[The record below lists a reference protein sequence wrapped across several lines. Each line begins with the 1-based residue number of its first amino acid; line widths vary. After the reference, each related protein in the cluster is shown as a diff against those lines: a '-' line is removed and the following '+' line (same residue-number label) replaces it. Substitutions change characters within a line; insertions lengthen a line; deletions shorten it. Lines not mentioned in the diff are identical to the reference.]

1 MLILFDIDLTLLT
14 SGGAGE
20 QALTLAGREVIGPG
34 YSSEGLSVAGRLDT
48 LIFADMLRLN
58 GLTQSPHLHNQIRD
72 RYTFHLGRLLETND
86 KKRALPGVHEILNAL
101 TPRERSPVTASGDEV
116 IVGVL
121 TGNYERSGKM
131 KLHACGINPDQFK
144 VQVWC
149 DLAPLVEPKRADLVD
164 VAQRLCFDKLSKR
177 RVRRDVVVI
186 GDTPHDVEC
195 AKAHGCVSVGV
206 ATGRTTSAELADAGA
221 DHVFPDLSHTSEV
234 LRTLGVDISRG

>member
-20 QALTLAGREVIGPG
+20 QALTLAGQEVIGPA

-48 LIFADMLRLN
+48 LIFADMLKLN
-58 GLTQSPHLHNQIRD
+58 GLPRSQELHQRIRD
-72 RYTFHLGRLLETND
+72 RYTFHLGSLLETNE
-86 KKRALPGVHEILNAL
+86 KKRALPGIHELLGVLSN
-101 TPRERSPVTASGDEV
+101 TPRTSHGEEI

-131 KLHACGINPDQFK
+131 KLHACGINPERFR
-144 VQVWC
+144 VQAWC

-164 VAQRLCFDKLSKR
+164 VAQRLCADKLGKR
-177 RVRRDVVVI
+177 RLGRDVVVI

-206 ATGRTTSAELADAGA
+206 ATGRTTSAELAEAGA
-221 DHVFPDLSHTSEV
+221 DHVFPDLSHTSVV
-234 LRTLGVDISRG
+234 LRTLGVDISHA